1 MNIKWIKIKSF
12 KLLAIMF
19 SAFFIASCGSGG
31 DKQRESE
38 ITVDMTEID
47 QELFDDIDE
56 AKKIFYS
63 LPSPLETAMLIRSAG
78 AQYDAELLNSV
89 DNTQNYTTNKSMAL
103 NLGIYTCDLS
113 FASLYDQTQAS
124 ISYMGA
130 AKKMADGL
138 GILDAIDEKTIED
151 LEENINN
158 RERIMDI
165 VSETFLNSSA
175 FLKENDRAAL
185 SAIVLV
191 GGWMEGL
198 YIATELVNRGT
209 FEDNKLVIRIVDQ
222 KLSLEIVMKLLEE
235 NQSNPDVA
243 GLIKEINELK
253 AIFNQIKIETST
265 IEPVHDQETNVTT
278 LKSKSQSN
286 LTHELFIEL
295 SEKVRSLRNTFVL

>member
-1 MNIKWIKIKSF
+1 MNIKWIKIKSL
-12 KLLAIMF
+12 KLLAILF

-31 DKQRESE
+31 DKQRETE

-47 QELFDDIDE
+47 QELFEDIDE

-89 DNTQNYTTNKSMAL
+89 DNAQNYTTNKSMAL

-138 GILDAIDEKTIED
+138 GILDAIDEKTIEN

-158 RERIMDI
+158 REKIMDI

-209 FEDNKLVIRIVDQ
+209 FEDNKLVVRIVDQ

-235 NQSNPDVA
+235 NQASPDIA
-243 GLIKEINELK
+243 GLIEEINELK
-253 AIFNQIKIETST
+253 AIFDQIKIETSV

-295 SEKVRSLRNTFVL
+295 SEKITSLRNTFVL

>member
-1 MNIKWIKIKSF
+1 MNIKWINIKSLKF
-12 KLLAIMF
+12 LAILF
-19 SAFFIASCGSGG
+19 SAFFIASCGAGG
-31 DKQRESE
+31 DKQREAE
-38 ITVDMTEID
+38 ITLDMTEID

-78 AQYDAELLNSV
+78 AQYDAELLNPV
-89 DNTQNYTTNKSMAL
+89 DNARNYTTNKSMAL

-243 GLIKEINELK
+243 GLIEEINELK
-253 AIFNQIKIETST
+253 AIFDQIKIETSA
-265 IEPVHDQETNVTT
+265 IEPIHDQETNVTT

>member
-1 MNIKWIKIKSF
+1 MNIKWIKIKSL
-12 KLLAIMF
+12 KLLAILF
-19 SAFFIASCGSGG
+19 SAFFIASCGAGG

-38 ITVDMTEID
+38 ITLDMTEID

-78 AQYDAELLNSV
+78 AQYDAELLNPV
-89 DNTQNYTTNKSMAL
+89 DNARNYTTNKSMAL

-158 RERIMDI
+158 REKIMDI

-209 FEDNKLVIRIVDQ
+209 FEDNRLVNRIVDQ

-243 GLIKEINELK
+243 GLIEEINELK
-253 AIFNQIKIETST
+253 AIFDQIKIETSV
-265 IEPVHDQETNVTT
+265 IEPIHDQETNVTT

>member
-235 NQSNPDVA
+235 NQSNPDIA
-243 GLIKEINELK
+243 GLIEEINELK
-253 AIFNQIKIETST
+253 AIFDQIIIETSV

-295 SEKVRSLRNTFVL
+295 SEKIRSLRNTFVL